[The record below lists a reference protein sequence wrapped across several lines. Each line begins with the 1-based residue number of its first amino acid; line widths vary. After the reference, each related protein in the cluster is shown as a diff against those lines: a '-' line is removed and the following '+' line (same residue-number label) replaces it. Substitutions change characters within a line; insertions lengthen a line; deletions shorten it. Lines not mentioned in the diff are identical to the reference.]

1 MSASANGAATTIPPL
16 AAEPSADEVAQ
27 RADYSENSRKRID
40 AVAWRRA
47 FAGVSIVAILLA
59 ISNIVQASKYHTD
72 VLVFRETAQ
81 GISFAGQA
89 AQELTPSNN
98 AIASALGQFVAC
110 RRGVPGDDAQVDQCV
125 NMLELMTGDAPPYH
139 AHSDLLS
146 DLSKDENNPKFERK
160 SFTRSVRR
168 LDTDEI
174 HTPGTN
180 TWQIQ
185 WIEDLTKDGKTTA
198 SLHNGEITIAPN
210 PHIPTDQQ
218 SVNADPAGV
227 VVVQYDLH

>member
-1 MSASANGAATTIPPL
+1 MSRANGAATALLPE
-16 AAEPSADEVAQ
+16 AAIGPEDAAQ
-27 RADYSENSRKRID
+27 RADYSEQSRKRVD

-47 FAGVSIVAILLA
+47 FSGASIIAILLA

-72 VLVFRETAQ
+72 VMVFRETAQ

-125 NMLELMTGDAPPYH
+125 TMLEMMTADAGPNH

-146 DLSKDENNPKFERK
+146 DLSKEENNPKFERK
-160 SFTRSVRR
+160 TFTRSVRR
-168 LDTDEI
+168 FDTDEI

-210 PHIPTDQQ
+210 PHLPTDQQ
-218 SVNADPAGV
+218 AVNADPAGV

>member
-1 MSASANGAATTIPPL
+1 LSTSNGTATAVKPEAAFAP
-16 AAEPSADEVAQ
+16 DESAQ
-27 RADYSENSRKRID
+27 RADYSEQSRKRVD
-40 AVAWRRA
+40 AIAWRRA

-72 VLVFRETAQ
+72 VLVFRETTQ

-125 NMLELMTGDAPPYH
+125 NMLEMMTGDSGPYH

-160 SFTRSVRR
+160 TFTRSVRR

>member
-1 MSASANGAATTIPPL
+1 MSTSTNGATATAPASAIL
-16 AAEPSADEVAQ
+16 ADEAAQ
-27 RADYSENSRKRID
+27 RADYSERSRKRIE
-40 AVAWRRA
+40 AVSWRRA
-47 FAGVSIVAILLA
+47 FAGVSLLAVLLA
-59 ISNIVQASKYHTD
+59 ISNIVLANKYQHD
-72 VLVFRETAQ
+72 VFVFRETAQ

-125 NMLELMTGDAPPYH
+125 TQLEVMTADVPPYH
-139 AHSDLLS
+139 AHSDLIN
-146 DLSKDENNPKFERK
+146 DLSKEENNPKFERK
-160 SFTRSVRR
+160 TFTRSVRR

-210 PHIPTDQQ
+210 PRLPTDQQ
-218 SVNADPAGV
+218 ALNADPAGV

>member
-1 MSASANGAATTIPPL
+1 MSTSTNGATTAVLTPGPAIDTV
-16 AAEPSADEVAQ
+16 ETAQ
-27 RADYSENSRKRID
+27 RADYSENSRKRIE
-40 AVAWRRA
+40 AVSWRRA
-47 FAGVSIVAILLA
+47 FAGVSIIAILLA

-81 GISFAGQA
+81 GISFSGQA

-125 NMLELMTGDAPPYH
+125 NMLEVMTADIAPYH

-210 PHIPTDQQ
+210 PHLPTDQQ